1 MSAHLEHAVIGAILS
16 AEHGLMKS
24 NAQALMHQAGLKT
37 SNFTDAKARAT
48 WGVIERIAAAN
59 RPINAVSVFRFG
71 STMKTFSEADFTWL
85 QTLENE
91 AMLDRSR
98 FTEIVDAMRSKERAQ
113 WFRVALQEASQLMES
128 PGCDLLQVIER
139 LEDAIAATVLTMDDY
154 DTSTGDM
161 DLAEVGDDWERSEAG
176 EQVDLIPTGI
186 EPLDKLIG
194 GFLLN
199 LNLIIGAPSEGKS
212 AVIAT
217 LIKLLLLAGHKVG
230 LFGLEDG
237 TKWLQRRHVGV
248 GMGIPLRDVGRKPR
262 DHAAQVKWAEVTAAL
277 APVMRN
283 LYTSKKTAQTPKQV
297 LRQAA
302 KWKAKGVRINFID
315 HGGELDHA
323 SDKVDEHRLRV
334 GLSYKMI
341 RDWAVAEQVAMV
353 VVAPTRRKDDRD
365 VEPRPPRI
373 DEVRDSSDLDFA
385 ARVCLSI
392 WSVPGEDFV
401 RITSAKVTEGVRYK
415 TVRCPKLG
423 GGTLIDHE
431 GAEEIDLFAER
442 MKAARL
448 KKEQKEADRLAAK
461 ALRDAEKEAAK
472 AAKAAKSAKA
482 TAQGGLGLGQ

>member
-1 MSAHLEHAVIGAILS
+1 MSSHLEHAMIGAILS
-16 AEHGLMKS
+16 AEHGLMNS
-24 NAQALMHQAGLKT
+24 NANALLQQAGLKT
-37 SNFTDAKARAT
+37 SNFTDVKARAT
-48 WGVIERIAAAN
+48 WGILERLAASG

-71 STMKTFSEADFTWL
+71 RSMQTFSEDDFKWL
-85 QTLENE
+85 SGLEYGST
-91 AMLDRSR
+91 LDRTR
-98 FTEIVDAMRSKERAQ
+98 FTEIADGMRSKERAQ
-113 WFRVALQEASQLMES
+113 WLRSTLADITHLMES
-128 PGCDLLQVIER
+128 PEPDLMEVIGR
-139 LEDAIAATVLTMDDY
+139 MEDAIAATVLTMEDDS
-154 DTSTGDM
+154 STGDM
-161 DLAEVGDDWERSEAG
+161 DLAELGEDWDRAEAG
-176 EQVDLIPTGI
+176 EAVDLIPTGI

-237 TKWLQRRHVGV
+237 TKWVQRRHVGV
-248 GMGIPLRDVGRKPR
+248 GMGIPLREVGRKAR
-262 DHAAQVKWAEVTAAL
+262 DHAQQSKWADTTAAL
-277 APVMRN
+277 APLMRN
-283 LYTSKKTAQTPKQV
+283 LYTSKKTAQSPKQV

-302 KWKAKGVRINFID
+302 KWKQLGVRINFVD
-315 HGGELDHA
+315 HGGELDFS

-334 GLSYKMI
+334 GLAYKAI
-341 RDWAVAEQVAMV
+341 RDFAVAEGIAMV

-365 VEPRPPRI
+365 TEPRPPRI

-385 ARVCLSI
+385 ARVCLAV

-401 RITSAKVTEGVRYK
+401 RITSAKVTEGARYK

-423 GGTLIDHE
+423 GGTLIDPD

-448 KKEQKEADRLAAK
+448 KKEQRDEERKEARERIAAEK
-461 ALRDAEKEAAK
+461 ALAKQAK
-472 AAKAAKSAKA
+472 AAKKPQAAMN
-482 TAQGGLGLGQ
+482 LGDAR